1 MLILLIIC
9 VLELSSPTGHILYLA
24 STSISRLGHF
34 ALNAASTLCSCSKTV
49 NEVSMAMPIC
59 LLSVSISGGQ
69 RERDTNEGGVEGKGN
84 GERERESPERT
95 QLGHDNGNAIVSRIW
110 DVCIEII
117 G

>member
-9 VLELSSPTGHILYLA
+9 VLELCSPTCHILYLA

-34 ALNAASTLCSCSKTV
+34 ALNAASTLCSCSKTD

-69 RERDTNEGGVEGKGN
+69 RERDTNEGEVEGKGK
-84 GERERESPERT
+84 GER
-95 QLGHDNGNAIVSRIW
+95 AIVSRK
-110 DVCIEII
+110 DSV
-117 G
+117 GA